1 MHKTLGSKVNYLCIH
16 ADPPWMFYFGDC
28 RYRIFFAYTHHKK
41 DSNTQALALLVICG
55 LLLRLF
61 AASNSYLH
69 AWDERYHALVA
80 KHLIDHFLTPT
91 LYEHPLLPY
100 DYKNW
105 TCNHIWLDKQP
116 LALWLM
122 ALNIKVFGLHPWAVR
137 IPSVLLS
144 TIGIKLVYNIG
155 KSLYNSNTAF
165 IAAFLFSIHGL
176 IIELTAGRTDTDH
189 VDIAFLF
196 FVLSGIWGSVNY
208 SLKTVGSYLLYS
220 LVFRPVQLFCQSG
233 YLALSFGLS
242 GLFSATIRFRGRK
255 W

>member
-1 MHKTLGSKVNYLCIH
+1 
-16 ADPPWMFYFGDC
+16 MFYFGDC